1 MGATFEERIDVI
13 RSEIFKR
20 KKKWFLSSVT
30 IIDFEDVYQIIL
42 THIYRKWDQWDQS
55 RPLEP
60 WLNRII
66 SNQIKNLVRNNYGV
80 FAKPCLSCPFN
91 ESKGIAEQEACS
103 FTASGTQCEEC
114 PLFRKW
120 ARNKR
125 QQLHIEIP
133 DSIEGVY
140 DIKTPTNTW
149 VDLEGAEQRIH
160 ENMKKRL
167 SPKQFRAYELLI
179 MKNISDDDA
188 AKALGFKTSEDNRKA
203 GYRQI
208 KNYKRLFL
216 NLAKK
221 ILQEEDILN
230 VK

>member
-1 MGATFEERIDVI
+1 MPFSFEDKIDAI
-13 RSEIFKR
+13 RNEIFKR

-42 THIYRKWDQWDQS
+42 THIYRKWDQWDQT
-55 RPLEP
+55 RPIEP

-91 ESKGIAEQEACS
+91 ESKGMSEQDTCS

-133 DSIEGVY
+133 DSIDGIY
-140 DIKTPTNTW
+140 DIRTSSSSCT
-149 VDLEGAEQRIH
+149 DLEGSEKRIH
-160 ENMKKRL
+160 EHMKKRL
-167 SPKQFRAYELLI
+167 NAKQYRAYELLI
-179 MKNISDDDA
+179 LRNITDDEA
-188 AKALGFKTSEDNRKA
+188 AKALGFKTSEDNRKS

-208 KNYKRLFL
+208 KNYKNLFL
-216 NLAKK
+216 KTAKK
-221 ILQEEDILN
+221 IIEEEDIFN
-230 VK
+230 V